1 MNKLRRKNLKTVM
14 LYFEVRA
21 MSDFFY
27 GDSSVTMKPGI
38 VVSALI
44 LYLRHLIVMICYH
57 DVIES
62 WRKNAERKFF

>member
-1 MNKLRRKNLKTVM
+1 
-14 LYFEVRA
+14 